1 MATEIIMPKAGMD
14 MEEGTIV
21 KWLVQEG
28 DQVDTGDPILEIITD
43 KVNMEVEAEESG
55 TILKITGEEGAVLPV
70 FTVIGYI
77 GEEGEEVPDAPDA
90 PVQPEEGKEEKKK
103 DTKEKAIDETE
114 KIETSGQPKSEE
126 DDESEITRGK
136 VRATPA
142 ARKLAREKG
151 IDLADI
157 SGSGPKGR
165 VHRADVEEY
174 KGIKATP
181 LAKNIAKVEGIDLEE
196 VAKTIDHAKITK
208 EDVLAFKGDQ
218 TGAKDAAPREEQAET
233 AAEEKKLIP
242 MKGMRKIIADRMSE
256 SQQTAASV
264 SLEVEVDM
272 TKTMELRA
280 NLKERI
286 QKATGSK
293 ITFTDIIILATTKAL
308 EEYPVVNATLT
319 EKGIEINDHVNMG
332 LAVGLDNGLMV
343 PVINKTDAMS
353 LKEIVTQRDDIVS
366 RTLEGKIKPD
376 ELKGSTFSISNLG
389 MFGTV
394 RFNSIINQPN
404 SAILSTGAIVDRVV
418 AVDKQPVVRP
428 IMSVTLTMDHRV
440 FDGADGAKFLKYLK
454 ELLEAPEMM
463 LL

>member
-1 MATEIIMPKAGMD
+1 
-14 MEEGTIV
+14 
-21 KWLVQEG
+21 
-28 DQVDTGDPILEIITD
+28 
-43 KVNMEVEAEESG
+43 
-55 TILKITGEEGAVLPV
+55 
-70 FTVIGYI
+70 VIGYI

-90 PVQPEEGKEEKKK
+90 PAQAEEAKEEKKEETK
-103 DTKEKAIDETE
+103 DEK
-114 KIETSGQPKSEE
+114 PKVQTGSREESDE

-151 IDLADI
+151 IDLADV

-174 KGIKATP
+174 KGVKATP